1 MSKHTNMQ
9 RDVLVLNLEEQ
20 LEDIAQERYSK
31 TLKECTDQETYYVL
45 LEMTSRLMDV
55 AEV

>member
-20 LEDIAQERYSK
+20 LEGIADEKFGK
-31 TLKECTDQETYYVL
+31 TIKECTDKENYYIL
-45 LEMTSRLMDV
+45 LEMSSSLMDV